1 MSGRKIIARNRK
13 AFHEYHIETTYEAGL
28 VLLGSEIKSIRNNQ
42 ISLREGFV
50 QARDNEL
57 WLMGVHIALYEQA
70 SFFGHDDA
78 LRPRKLL
85 LHKKEIAKII
95 RQLHERGY
103 TAVPLQVYLER
114 GRAKVDIAVAK
125 GKRLHD
131 KRQANAKRDV
141 ERDIRRQIKDG

>member
-1 MSGRKIIARNRK
+1 MSGKKIIARNRK

-42 ISLREGFV
+42 ISLQEGYV

-57 WLMGVHIALYEQA
+57 WLLGVHIALYEQA